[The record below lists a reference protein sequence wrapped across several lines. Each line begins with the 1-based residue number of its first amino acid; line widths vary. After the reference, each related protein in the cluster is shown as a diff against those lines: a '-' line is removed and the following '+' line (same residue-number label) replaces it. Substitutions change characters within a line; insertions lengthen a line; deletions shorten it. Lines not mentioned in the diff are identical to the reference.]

1 MNTAQTP
8 LSLLE
13 LRSRTDRELVI
24 LVGREIER
32 SLKFAA
38 RDAIAEAEAA
48 HLQAKLLLRVARTPE
63 PQRSEMEARLDHAR
77 ATIDRRRPAPQPCAQ
92 SAAC

>member
-1 MNTAQTP
+1 MNSAQTP

-13 LRSRTDRELVI
+13 LRSKTDRELVI

-32 SLKFAA
+32 SLRFAGCG
-38 RDAIAEAEAA
+38 AIAEADAA
-48 HLQAKLLLRVARTPE
+48 HLQAKALLRVARAPD

-77 ATIDRRRPAPQPCAQ
+77 ATIDRRRPAPRACAQ
-92 SAAC
+92 SASC